1 MYSSVKPYSYW
12 LIWLFWNA
20 LFSFNGMYFQ
30 LLSAQTG
37 LAILGE
43 LYYIPFIFM
52 ILTGL
57 FFKFIPKNS
66 SEKEDKNQT
75 KT

>member
-1 MYSSVKPYSYW
+1 
-12 LIWLFWNA
+12 
-20 LFSFNGMYFQ
+20 MYFH